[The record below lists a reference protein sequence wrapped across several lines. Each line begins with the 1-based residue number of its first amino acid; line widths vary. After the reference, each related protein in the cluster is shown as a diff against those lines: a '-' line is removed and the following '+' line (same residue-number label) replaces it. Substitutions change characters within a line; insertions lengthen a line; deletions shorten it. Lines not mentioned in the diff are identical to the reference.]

1 MSFLRGLIS
10 RFMDALPAK
19 ADDNIDEFLKNER
32 VRSVLRE
39 NGDDCRSPRTVQH
52 FAYFPDAA
60 PQISFREFLVAH
72 GYDIDD
78 EHNEAEGRNAWAV
91 IFSKIQTPV
100 KIDGETALLG
110 EYAGRLGGDYDGW
123 ETEVVR
129 K

>member
-19 ADDNIDEFLKNER
+19 ADDNVDEFLKNER

-39 NGDDCRSPRTVQH
+39 NGDNCRSPRTVQH

-60 PQISFREFLVAH
+60 AQIGFREFLVSR

-78 EHNEAEGRNAWAV
+78 AHNEAEGRNSWAV
-91 IFSKIQTPV
+91 IFSKTQIPV
-100 KIDGETALLG
+100 KIDGETALLS
-110 EYAGRLGGDYDGW
+110 EHAGRLDGDYDGW